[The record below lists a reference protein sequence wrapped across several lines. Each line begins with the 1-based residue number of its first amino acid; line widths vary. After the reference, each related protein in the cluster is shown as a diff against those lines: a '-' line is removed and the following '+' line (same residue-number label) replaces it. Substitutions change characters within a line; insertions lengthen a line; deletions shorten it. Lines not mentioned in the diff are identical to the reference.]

1 MSQIC
6 YNAVCNHD
14 QNTDGCPAAERCPYY
29 IGEWRV
35 TTTSNGTRMVI
46 ERLATSNT
54 VEEKRTNTM
63 C

>member
-1 MSQIC
+1 MSAIC
-6 YNAVCNHD
+6 YNSVCNHD
-14 QNTDGCPAAERCPYY
+14 QNTDGCPAAELCPYY

-54 VEEKRTNTM
+54 VEEK
-63 C
+63 